1 MSAPAPLI
9 LLVED
14 DVLLRD
20 AFRILLE
27 AEGYRVVV
35 AGTGA
40 EALAR
45 SERER
50 PSLVLLD
57 LGLPD
62 FPGLEIARRLK
73 AGETTAAVPIVA
85 LTGRTGPAEERACL
99 DAGCVHYVAKPID
112 PRKLLE
118 QIPYFLE

>member
-1 MSAPAPLI
+1 MSTPAPLI

-27 AEGYRVVV
+27 AEGYRVTV
-35 AGTGA
+35 AGTVA
-40 EALAR
+40 TALAV
-45 SERER
+45 SANE
-50 PSLVLLD
+50 PPALVLLD

-62 FPGLEIARRLK
+62 LPGLELARRLK
-73 AGETTAAVPIVA
+73 AGSATAEVPIVA
-85 LTGRTGPAEERACL
+85 LTGRTGAEEERACF

-118 QIPYFLE
+118 QISDYLQ